1 MIKYSFIVKNQQFL
15 TTYKHQYN
23 HNTLINIHITL
34 DHSTHSTSKHKLHH
48 HSTPTLQIIL
58 YNKNPSKKKEIK
70 EKKEESKIFTQS
82 IQEHRDHIRRKLVS
96 RSIPPP
102 PPFRKSLFPYIIH
115 EFSIRAASL
124 VAFEAEPRYW
134 QRISRSWFRLS
145 PIIDDFMPNT
155 NTVRYRWSRSS
166 SPWIILPGY
175 LAWAHPLHECCAT
188 SKQYGRFSR

>member
-48 HSTPTLQIIL
+48 HSTKLQIIL
-58 YNKNPSKKKEIK
+58 YNKKFHRKRKKKKKKIK
-70 EKKEESKIFTQS
+70 YLHKASKNTAIIFTVNS
-82 IQEHRDHIRRKLVS
+82 SHV
-96 RSIPPP
+96 RSLPSP
-102 PPFRKSLFPYIIH
+102 RKSLFPYIIH

>member
-102 PPFRKSLFPYIIH
+102 PPS
-115 EFSIRAASL
+115 EN
-124 VAFEAEPRYW
+124 RY
-134 QRISRSWFRLS
+134 SH
-145 PIIDDFMPNT
+145 T
-155 NTVRYRWSRSS
+155 
-166 SPWIILPGY
+166 
-175 LAWAHPLHECCAT
+175 
-188 SKQYGRFSR
+188 